1 MIFPR
6 IRGLRGFVRGIL
18 MPVGENFK
26 EAQHQGAI
34 DALRSIGSYRLMS
47 EPKPKLSISSHRWIL
62 GYLMKEKAIFLPS
75 LAALFF
81 TAMLSLAFP
90 WFLKE
95 LVGNPT
101 DALKTGVDPQV
112 VLAKSNRVVLEL
124 VAVLALQAF
133 VAFFRVQG
141 FIRSGESAL
150 NRLRRDLFAHLV
162 RLPMPFYQ
170 EQRSGALSNRI
181 SADLGVVRE
190 TLLTTVP
197 QAVRQTVILVGGLIF
212 IFVASW
218 KLSLIMLGSVPFV
231 VLAIAF
237 FGRKVRGFSKAAQD
251 SLAEAGTVIEETV
264 QGIADVK
271 SFTNEPFEA
280 TRYDRALESFLGV
293 TMRGAKS
300 RAAFLAFII
309 FALFGTIAFVTWYG
323 AQMLAN
329 GQINGTNFVSF
340 ILFSIFVGASLGSFP
355 EIISQFQQ
363 TSGATERLR
372 ELLDT
377 APERTDGDAQAKLGG
392 ALAFA
397 NLSFCY
403 PSRPDVQVLSD
414 LSFEVAP
421 GQRVALVG
429 PSGAGKS
436 TVFSL
441 ILGFNDPESGDVLFD
456 GRSASTLALQAL
468 RSQIAIVPQE
478 VLLFGGSIRENIEY
492 GKPGATFEEIEAAA
506 RQANAHEFITEL
518 PEGFETLVGPRGT
531 KLSGGQRQRIAIARA
546 ILADPRILLLD
557 EATSALDSES
567 ERLVNEALERLMQ
580 GRTSLVIAHRL
591 STVRHADSILVFSHG
606 KIVESG
612 THEQLIANHGTYRFL
627 VETQLV

>member
-1 MIFPR
+1 
-6 IRGLRGFVRGIL
+6 
-18 MPVGENFK
+18 
-26 EAQHQGAI
+26 
-34 DALRSIGSYRLMS
+34 MS
-47 EPKPKLSISSHRWIL
+47 DPAPKKSISSHRWIL
-62 GYLMKEKAIFLPS
+62 GYLKQEKAVFLPS

-90 WFLKE
+90 YFLGK
-95 LVGNPT
+95 LVGSPA
-101 DALKTGVDPQV
+101 DALKHHIDPQIILARSNEV
-112 VLAKSNRVVLEL
+112 VIQLAC
-124 VAVLALQAF
+124 VLALQAF

-150 NRLRRDLFAHLV
+150 NRLRRDLFDHLV
-162 RLPMPFYQ
+162 RLPMSYFQ
-170 EQRSGALSNRI
+170 EQRSGALSNRV
-181 SADLGVVRE
+181 SSDLGVVRE

-197 QAVRQTVILVGGLIF
+197 QAVRQSVILVGGLIF

-218 KLSLIMLGSVPFV
+218 KLSLIMLGSVPVV

-237 FGRKVRGFSKAAQD
+237 FGRKVRGYSKAAQD

-271 SFTNEPFEA
+271 SFTNEPFEGA
-280 TRYDRALESFLGV
+280 RYSRSLDSFLTV
-293 TMRGAKS
+293 TKRGAKN

-309 FALFGTIAFVTWYG
+309 FALFGTISFVAWHG
-323 AQMLAN
+323 ARMYAT
-329 GQINGTNFVSF
+329 GQITWENFAYF

-363 TSGATERLR
+363 TAGATERLR
-372 ELLDT
+372 ELFDL
-377 APERTDGDAQAKLGG
+377 APERTDGDPDVKLAG
-392 ALAFA
+392 AIAFDH
-397 NLSFCY
+397 LSFRY
-403 PSRPDVQVLSD
+403 PSRPDVLVLDD
-414 LSFEVAP
+414 LSFTAEP

-436 TVFSL
+436 TTFSL
-441 ILGFNDPESGDVLFD
+441 ILGFNDPENGSVLFD
-456 GRSASTLALQAL
+456 GRPSSGLSLCAL

-478 VLLFGGSIRENIEY
+478 VLLFGGSIRENIGY
-492 GKPGATFEEIEAAA
+492 GKTGASLEEIQQAAK
-506 RQANAHEFITEL
+506 QANAHDFIAAL
-518 PEGFETLVGPRGT
+518 PEGYETLVGPRGT

-567 ERLVNEALERLMQ
+567 ERLVNEALERLMA

-591 STVRHADSILVFSHG
+591 STVRHADKILVFNHG
-606 KIVESG
+606 RIVESG
-612 THEQLIANHGTYRFL
+612 THDELIARDGTYRFL
-627 VETQLV
+627 VDTQLV

>member
-1 MIFPR
+1 
-6 IRGLRGFVRGIL
+6 
-18 MPVGENFK
+18 
-26 EAQHQGAI
+26 
-34 DALRSIGSYRLMS
+34 
-47 EPKPKLSISSHRWIL
+47 
-62 GYLMKEKAIFLPS
+62 MKEKAIFLPS

-124 VAVLALQAF
+124 VAVLGLQAF

-150 NRLRRDLFAHLV
+150 NNLRRDLFEHLV
-162 RLPMPFYQ
+162 RLPMPFFQ

-377 APERTDGDAQAKLGG
+377 TPERTDGDANVKLGG

-397 NLSFCY
+397 NLSFRY
-403 PSRPDVQVLSD
+403 PSRPDVQVLKD
-414 LSFEVAP
+414 LTFDVAP

-441 ILGFNDPESGDVLFD
+441 ILGFNDPESGEVLFD
-456 GRSASTLALQAL
+456 GRPASALALHAL

-492 GKPGATFEEIEAAA
+492 GKPGASFEEIEAAA
-506 RQANAHEFITEL
+506 RQANAHEFISEL
-518 PEGFETLVGPRGT
+518 PEGFKTLVGPRGT

-591 STVRHADSILVFSHG
+591 STVRHADSILVYSHG

-612 THEQLIANHGTYRFL
+612 SHEQLIAENGTYRFL

>member
-1 MIFPR
+1 
-6 IRGLRGFVRGIL
+6 
-18 MPVGENFK
+18 
-26 EAQHQGAI
+26 
-34 DALRSIGSYRLMS
+34 MS
-47 EPKPKLSISSHRWIL
+47 EPKSKKSISSHRWIL
-62 GYLMKEKAIFLPS
+62 GYLMREKMVFLPS

-95 LVGNPT
+95 LIGNPA
-101 DALKTGVDPQV
+101 DVLKLGVNPQE
-112 VLAKSNRVVLEL
+112 VLAKSNQVVLEL
-124 VAVLALQAF
+124 VAVLGLQAF
-133 VAFFRVQG
+133 IAFFRVQG
-141 FIRSGESAL
+141 FIHAGESAL

-162 RLPMPFYQ
+162 RLPMSFFQ

-181 SADLGVVRE
+181 SGDLGVVRE

-197 QAVRQTVILVGGLIF
+197 QAVRQSVILVGGLIF

-218 KLSLIMLGSVPFV
+218 KLSLIMLGSVPVV

-237 FGRKVRGFSKAAQD
+237 FGRKVRGYSKAAQD

-271 SFTNEPFEA
+271 SFTNEPFEGA
-280 TRYDRALESFLGV
+280 RYDRSLERFFGV

-300 RAAFLAFII
+300 RAAFLSFII
-309 FALFGTIAFVTWYG
+309 FALFGTIAFVAWFG
-323 AQMLAN
+323 ARMMAH
-329 GQINGTNFVSF
+329 GEITDKNFVSF

-363 TSGATERLR
+363 TAGASERLR
-372 ELLDT
+372 ELLEEK
-377 APERTDGDAQAKLGG
+377 PERTTGDATVKLAGW
-392 ALAFA
+392 LAFE
-397 NLSFCY
+397 NLSFRY
-403 PSRPDVQVLSD
+403 PSRPDVQVLDD
-414 LSFEVAP
+414 LSFTAEP

-436 TVFSL
+436 TTFSL
-441 ILGFNDPESGDVLFD
+441 ILGFNDPEKGSVLFD
-456 GRSASTLALQAL
+456 GRAASSLSLQAL

-492 GKPGATFEEIEAAA
+492 GKPGASMEEIEAAA
-506 RQANAHEFITEL
+506 RLANAHDFITKL
-518 PEGFETLVGPRGT
+518 PESFDTLVGPRGT

-546 ILADPRILLLD
+546 VLADPRILLLD

-567 ERLVNEALERLMQ
+567 ERLVNEALERLMH

-591 STVRHADSILVFSHG
+591 STVRHADKILVFNHG

-612 THEQLIANHGTYRFL
+612 THEELIERDGTYRFL

>member
-1 MIFPR
+1 
-6 IRGLRGFVRGIL
+6 
-18 MPVGENFK
+18 
-26 EAQHQGAI
+26 
-34 DALRSIGSYRLMS
+34 MS
-47 EPKPKLSISSHRWIL
+47 EPKLKKPISSHRWVL
-62 GYLMKEKAIFLPS
+62 GYLMREKAIFLPS

-95 LVGNPT
+95 LIGNPT
-101 DALKTGVDPQV
+101 DALKSGVDPQT

-133 VAFFRVQG
+133 IAFFRVQG

-150 NRLRRDLFAHLV
+150 NQLRRDIFKHVV
-162 RLPMPFYQ
+162 RLPMQFFH
-170 EQRSGALSNRI
+170 EQRSGALSNRV
-181 SADLGVVRE
+181 SADLGVVRD
-190 TLLTTVP
+190 TLLNTVP
-197 QAVRQTVILVGGLIF
+197 QAVRQSVILVGGLIF

-264 QGIADVK
+264 QGVADVK

-280 TRYDRALESFLGV
+280 ARYDRALASFFGV
-293 TMRGAKS
+293 TMKGARH
-300 RAAFLAFII
+300 RAAFLSFII
-309 FALFGTIAFVTWYG
+309 FALFGTIAFVAWFG
-323 AQMLAN
+323 ARMLAN
-329 GQINGTNFVSF
+329 GEINGTNFVSF

-363 TSGATERLR
+363 TAGATERLR
-372 ELLDT
+372 ELLD
-377 APERTDGDAQAKLGG
+377 AVPERSDGDAAVKLGG
-392 ALAFA
+392 ALAFDRV
-397 NLSFCY
+397 SFRY
-403 PSRPDVQVLSD
+403 PSRPDVQVLTD
-414 LSFEVAP
+414 LEFSVQP

-441 ILGFNDPESGDVLFD
+441 ILGFNDPQSGAVLFD
-456 GRSASTLALQAL
+456 GRPATDLSLQAL
-468 RSQIAIVPQE
+468 RQQIAIVPQE

-492 GKPGATFEEIEAAA
+492 GKPGATLEEIHSAAQ
-506 RQANAHEFITEL
+506 QANAHEFIAAL
-518 PEGFETLVGPRGT
+518 PEAYETVVGPRGT

-567 ERLVNEALERLMQ
+567 ERLVNEALERLMA

-591 STVRHADSILVFSHG
+591 STVRHADNILVFSQG

-612 THEQLIANHGTYRFL
+612 PHDQLIATHGTYRFL

>member
-1 MIFPR
+1 M
-6 IRGLRGFVRGIL
+6 
-18 MPVGENFK
+18 
-26 EAQHQGAI
+26 Q
-34 DALRSIGSYRLMS
+34 
-47 EPKPKLSISSHRWIL
+47 
-62 GYLMKEKAIFLPS
+62 EKAIFLPS

-95 LVGNPT
+95 LIGNPT
-101 DALKTGVDPQV
+101 DALKSGVDPQA

-133 VAFFRVQG
+133 IAFFRVQG

-150 NRLRRDLFAHLV
+150 NRLRRDLFRHLV
-162 RLPMPFYQ
+162 RLPMQFFH
-170 EQRSGALSNRI
+170 EQRSGALSNRV
-181 SADLGVVRE
+181 SADLGVVRD
-190 TLLTTVP
+190 TLLNTVP

-264 QGIADVK
+264 QGVADVK
-271 SFTNEPFEA
+271 AFTNEPFEA
-280 TRYDRALESFLGV
+280 GRYDRALQSFFGV
-293 TMRGAKS
+293 TMRGAKH
-300 RAAFLAFII
+300 RAAFLSFII
-309 FALFGTIAFVTWYG
+309 FALFGTIAFVAWFG
-323 AQMLAN
+323 ARMLAN
-329 GQINGTNFVSF
+329 GEINGTNFVSF

-363 TSGATERLR
+363 TAGATERLR

-377 APERTDGDAQAKLGG
+377 PPERVDGDAEVKLTGE
-392 ALAFA
+392 LAFD
-397 NLSFCY
+397 NVSFRY

-414 LSFEVAP
+414 LLFSVRP

-441 ILGFNDPESGDVLFD
+441 ILGFNDPQSGRLLFD
-456 GRSASTLALQAL
+456 GRPATDLALHAL

-492 GKPGATFEEIEAAA
+492 GKPGASPAEIESAA
-506 RQANAHEFITEL
+506 RQANAHDFIAAL
-518 PEGFETLVGPRGT
+518 PEGYETIVGPRGT

-567 ERLVNEALERLMQ
+567 ERLVNEALERLML

-591 STVRHADSILVFSHG
+591 STVRHADSILVFSQG

-612 THEQLIANHGTYRFL
+612 THDQLIEQNGTYRFL